1 MSLDSRLVNLAAV
14 AHKLAEDGFV
24 RAIGGSISLR
34 WQDQCH
40 VSPAGAR
47 LDRLSAADFIPL
59 SVEGHNTWQ
68 LARASADHLLH
79 LACYRARPDAQT
91 VLLVHPPNG
100 IALGCAG
107 LSLGA
112 LTPGFYR
119 AVGAAVP
126 LLPYFAPGTQ
136 ALADAVS
143 EQIAVHDAVL
153 LRNSG
158 LILVA
163 GSSDEALMHCQMVE
177 EAARMVLL
185 AYAAAGSCSF
195 LTAEQ
200 IEELEQ
206 TTGRL
211 RRP

>member
-1 MSLDSRLVNLAAV
+1 M
-14 AHKLAEDGFV
+14 LAEGGLV
-24 RAIGGSISLR
+24 RATSGSASLR
-34 WQDQCH
+34 WQDQCYI
-40 VSPAGAR
+40 SPAGAR

-68 LARASADHLLH
+68 LARASADHRLH

-91 VLLVHPPNG
+91 VLLIHPPNC

-112 LTPGFYR
+112 LTPDFYR

-126 LLPYFAPGTQ
+126 LLPYHTPGAQ
-136 ALADAVS
+136 ALAAAVA
-143 EQIAVHDAVL
+143 EQIARHNAVL
-153 LRNSG
+153 LRNCG
-158 LILVA
+158 LILAA
-163 GSSDEALMHCQMVE
+163 GSSDEALLHSQMVE
-177 EAARMVLL
+177 EAARAVLL
-185 AYAAAGSCSF
+185 AHAAAGECSF

-206 TTGRL
+206 ANTS
-211 RRP
+211 RPHG